1 LAVFLIRRLY
11 SGELM
16 TANTHE
22 LVADYIRNGSEAAF
36 RELVTRYLDLVYST
50 AVRLV
55 DGDTHRAED
64 VAQTVFV
71 DLACMAGK
79 LSKNTVLGGWLHR
92 HTCFVA
98 ATLMRGERRRQA
110 RERESVE
117 MNAVNDNNEAGL
129 AHIAPMLDAAIN
141 QLGDEDRAA
150 IMLRFFER
158 HDLRSVGEA
167 MGSSENAAQKRVGRA
182 LVEMRAFL
190 EHRGVTFSATAL
202 GAALTT
208 EAVTAAPAGLAAGI
222 AATALASASAGSG
235 VTLTLLK
242 FMTMTKLK
250 LGIVSAILAA
260 GLGVSLWL
268 HQKSEAGRGGG
279 GPKDPENEMLWKKS
293 LFATVWGHALLKFA
307 EKNDEQMP
315 SSLAAAA
322 PYLKDNERLPSNW
335 RNTDQIIAA
344 AAKYGI
350 RIDQFE
356 LVYRGS
362 LTNVQDPSRTILMRE
377 KEPYHAKDGRWK
389 RVYVFANGLG
399 GVEWTDDGDFER
411 SEREGRIPYTP
422 KP

>member
-1 LAVFLIRRLY
+1 
-11 SGELM
+11 M
-16 TANTHE
+16 TANTQE
-22 LVADYIRNGSEAAF
+22 LVAAYIRNGSEAAF

-64 VAQTVFV
+64 IAQIVFV
-71 DLACMAGK
+71 DLARMAGK
-79 LSKNTVLGGWLHR
+79 LSKNTMLGGWLHR

-98 ATLMRGERRRQA
+98 ATVMRGERRRQA
-110 RERESVE
+110 RERQSVE
-117 MNAVNDNNEAGL
+117 MNAANDNSDAGL
-129 AHIAPMLDAAIN
+129 AHIAPVLDEAIN

-150 IMLRFFER
+150 IVLRFFER

-182 LVEMRAFL
+182 LEEIRAFL
-190 EHRGVTFSATAL
+190 THRGVTFSATAL

-208 EAVTAAPAGLAAGI
+208 QAVTAAPAGLAASI

-235 VTLTLLK
+235 ITLTLLK
-242 FMTMTKLK
+242 IMTMTKLK

-268 HQKSEAGRGGG
+268 HQKTEAERGGG

-307 EKNDEQMP
+307 ERNDGQMP
-315 SSLAAAA
+315 SSIAAAA
-322 PYLKDNERLPSNW
+322 PYVKDNERLPSNW

-344 AAKYGI
+344 AAKYGV

-377 KEPYHAKDGRWK
+377 KDPYLAKDGHWK

-411 SEREGRIPYTP
+411 SEREGRIPYPP

>member
-1 LAVFLIRRLY
+1 
-11 SGELM
+11 M
-16 TANTHE
+16 TANTQE
-22 LVADYIRNGSEAAF
+22 LVAAYIRNGSEAAF

-71 DLACMAGK
+71 DLARMACK
-79 LSKNTVLGGWLHR
+79 LSKNTMLGGWLHR

-98 ATLMRGERRRQA
+98 ATVMRGERRRQA

-129 AHIAPMLDAAIN
+129 AHIAPVLDEAIN

-182 LVEMRAFL
+182 LEEMRAFL
-190 EHRGVTFSATAL
+190 KHRGVTFSATAL
-202 GAALTT
+202 GAALMT

-250 LGIVSAILAA
+250 LGIVSAIVAA
-260 GLGVSLWL
+260 GLGVSVWQ
-268 HQKSEAGRGGG
+268 HQKTEAERGGG
-279 GPKDPENEMLWKKS
+279 GPKGPQWELMEAKA

-307 EKNDEQMP
+307 EKNDGQMP
-315 SSLAAAA
+315 ASIAAAA
-322 PYLKDNERLPSNW
+322 PYVKDNERLPINW
-335 RNTDQIIAA
+335 RNTDPIIASA
-344 AAKYGI
+344 FKHGVG
-350 RIDQFE
+350 IDQFE

-377 KEPYHAKDGRWK
+377 KKPFHAADGRWTL
-389 RVYVFANGLG
+389 VYVYANGLG
-399 GVEWTDDGDFER
+399 ATLWTDDGDFKR
-411 SEREGRIPYTP
+411 LEREGGVPYSP